1 MCLFVDRQNNFP
13 NLVFLYLCLYCLWS
27 FDSLYSYRHV
37 HEELSSIYRSCH
49 LDFRL
54 IRNKLLYNSGRLLL
68 HGRSGILYR
77 ILLLTAYL
85 RMYSILC
92 ADSIRSDYYFLFGS
106 RKFQGGKSSRIHHS
120 SLSKWQSL
128 DHHCTKLLQKREMRK
143 DIVIELSYKGFSRAS
158 DYS

>member
-1 MCLFVDRQNNFP
+1 MSVLFM
-13 NLVFLYLCLYCLWS
+13 VFLIVCTHTGTCTKS
-27 FDSLYSYRHV
+27 FPV
-37 HEELSSIYRSCH
+37 FYRSCH

-106 RKFQGGKSSRIHHS
+106 RKFQGGKSSCIHHS

-128 DHHCTKLLQKREMRK
+128 DHQITNLLFLK
-143 DIVIELSYKGFSRAS
+143 IVCPIRPSLSVKICSYVSS
-158 DYS
+158 P